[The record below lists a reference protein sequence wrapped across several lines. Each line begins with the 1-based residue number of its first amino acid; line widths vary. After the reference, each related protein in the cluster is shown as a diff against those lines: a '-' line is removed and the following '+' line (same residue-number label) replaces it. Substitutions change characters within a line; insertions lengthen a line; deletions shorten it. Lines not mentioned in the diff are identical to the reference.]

1 MADDNSNKLPTQDG
15 AQRDYRET
23 VFLPQTAFPMRAGL
37 PKLEPELLAQWA
49 EGEGLYAKIRK
60 DRQAKGAPLYVL
72 HDGPPY
78 ANGAIHIGHAL
89 QKTLKDFV
97 VRSRFALGYDVDY
110 VPGWD
115 CHGLPIEWKV
125 EEAFRAKGRSKD
137 QVSKAEFRAAC
148 RDYALH
154 WIDVQRDAFK
164 RLGVLGDWDHR
175 YATMD
180 YPSEAAIV
188 AEFHKF
194 LMSGQLYRGSKPVM
208 WSPVERTALADA
220 EVEYHPHSSPTVWVK
235 FPVRN
240 PGMSWGGNIGTDLL
254 GASIVIWTTTPWT
267 IPANRAIAFNPSIA
281 YGLYRVE
288 ALESD
293 LPFAP
298 WAAPGDRLII
308 ADNLAEAVFGAAKV
322 ASWTR
327 LRQVDPTG
335 VLVDHP
341 LAKLASG
348 YSRQI
353 PLLAGDHVTDDA
365 GTGFVHTAPG
375 HGADDYNVWRAE
387 SPKLQAVGIDTTI
400 PETVDPDGAYYPS
413 VPLFGGMK
421 VMETEGKKAGKFG
434 PANAAVMEKL
444 IEAGNLLARGRVEHS
459 YPHSWRSKAPVIF
472 RNTPQW
478 FIKMD
483 SPLSLDGRG
492 AGGEG
497 ERAGGSGNSAGGAS
511 SDLSGDRTTNTP
523 IPDPSPLEGEG
534 SLRQL
539 ALAAI
544 DATAFYPETGG
555 RRMRGMVESRPDW
568 LISRQ
573 RAWGTPLAMFVD
585 KRTGEPLLD
594 AAVNARI
601 VAAVK
606 QHGADAWYTFDPAVF
621 LGEGRDPADYE
632 QVQDILD
639 VWFDSGS
646 THAFTL
652 EGREH
657 TRWPADLYLEGTDQ
671 ARGWF
676 QSSLLESCG
685 TRGRAP
691 YDAVLTHGFTMDENG
706 EKMSKSKGNTV
717 DPQDVIKQ
725 SGAEIIRLWVAM
737 TDYAEDQRIGPTIL
751 QTTADAYRKL
761 RNTARY
767 LLGALE
773 GFTEAERVDYAQ
785 MPPLERFILHR
796 LWALDGHVREA
807 YQAYRFNDV
816 FRPVS
821 EFCAGDLSSLYF
833 DIRKDSLYCDKPSD
847 VKRRAARTVMHEVF
861 LRLTAWLAPLAPFTM
876 EEAWGTRF
884 PDAGPNALRVLPE
897 RVDEWENEAEA
908 KRWED
913 IKIVLR
919 AVTDELEEK
928 RKEKIIGSALEA
940 HPEVFISTG
949 ADRTNKPNQLA
960 ARLKNLDAAEIFR
973 TSSAIIYDANDP
985 ETFKRMHSGD
995 LALYGDS
1002 AQAKEQLKEHV
1013 TVTVKLAQGQ
1023 KCDRCWR
1030 ILPEVKAETKL
1041 CLRCTDAV
1049 EDWDARYEH

>member
-1 MADDNSNKLPTQDG
+1 MADDQSSPSNG
-15 AQRDYRET
+15 QRDYRET

-37 PKLEPELLAQWA
+37 PKLEPELLAKWY
-49 EGEGLYAKIRK
+49 EGQGLYRDIRAK
-60 DRQAKGAPLYVL
+60 RQADGAPLYVL

-89 QKTLKDFV
+89 QKTLKDFTI
-97 VRSRFALGYDVDY
+97 RSRFLLGYDVDY

-125 EEAFRAKGRSKD
+125 EEQFRAKGRTKD

-148 RDYALH
+148 REYANG
-154 WIDVQRDAFK
+154 WIDVQREAFK
-164 RLGVLGDWDHR
+164 RLGVLGRWEQP
-175 YATMD
+175 YLTMD
-180 YPSEAAIV
+180 YSSEAAIV

-194 LMSGQLYRGSKPVM
+194 LMTGQLYRGSKPVM
-208 WSPVERTALADA
+208 WSPVERTALAEA
-220 EVEYHPHSSPTVWVK
+220 EVEYHPHVSPTVWVK
-235 FPVRN
+235 FPVIKT
-240 PGMSWGGNIGTDLL
+240 PPEFSHLI
-254 GASIVIWTTTPWT
+254 GASVVIWTTTPWT
-267 IPANRAIAFNPSIA
+267 IPANRAVA
-281 YGLYRVE
+281 YHVHIDYAVFEVVGPREGL
-288 ALESD
+288 S
-293 LPFAP
+293 FGP
-298 WAAPGDRLII
+298 WAKEGDRLII
-308 ADNLAEAVFGAAKV
+308 SADLADKVSEAAGVTFKRLHRAFVTNEDLEVRAKLDGDPPEAWQRLNLDGERHAHGKPLGIILA
-322 ASWTR
+322 
-327 LRQVDPTG
+327 
-335 VLVDHP
+335 HP
-341 LAKLASG
+341 LRGQG
-348 YSRQI
+348 YDFDV
-353 PLLAGDHVTDDA
+353 PLLHGSHVTNEV

-375 HGADDYNVWRAE
+375 HGQDDYEVWLAHGNPRN
-387 SPKLQAVGIDTTI
+387 SI

-434 PANAAVMEKL
+434 PANAAVMDKL

-459 YPHSWRSKAPVIF
+459 YPHSWRSGAPIIF

-483 SPLSLDGRG
+483 API
-492 AGGEG
+492 EG
-497 ERAGGSGNSAGGAS
+497 EA
-511 SDLSGDRTTNTP
+511 T
-523 IPDPSPLEGEG
+523 
-534 SLRQL
+534 LRET

-585 KRTGEPLLD
+585 KRTNEPLQD
-594 AAVNARI
+594 AAMNAR
-601 VAAVK
+601 VVEAVK
-606 QHGADAWYTFDPAVF
+606 EHGADAWFNTDPAVF
-621 LGEGRDPADYE
+621 LGEGRDPANYE
-632 QVQDILD
+632 KIEDILD

-652 EGREH
+652 EGRETGPDRSH
-657 TRWPADLYLEGTDQ
+657 WPADLYLEGTDQ

-706 EKMSKSKGNTV
+706 EKMSKSKGNTI
-717 DPQDVIKQ
+717 DPADVIKQ

-737 TDYAEDQRIGPTIL
+737 TDYADDQRIGPTIL

-761 RNTARY
+761 RNTVRY

-773 GFTEAERVDYAQ
+773 GFSEAERVDYAD

-796 LWALDGHVREA
+796 LWELDGHVKAA
-807 YQAYRFNDV
+807 YEGYKFNEV

-821 EFCAGDLSSLYF
+821 EFCAGDLSALYF

-861 LRLTAWLAPLAPFTM
+861 MRLTIWLAPLTPFTM

-884 PDAGPNALRVLPE
+884 PDAGANALRVLPE
-897 RVDEWENEAEA
+897 RVAAWEMGQEAY
-908 KRWED
+908 RWRRLAE
-913 IKIVLR
+913 VR
-919 AVTDELEEK
+919 MVVTGSLELARQSK
-928 RKEKIIGSALEA
+928 AIGSSLEA
-940 HPEVFISTG
+940 SPVVYLDKSGMHAGLESPFEWFEG
-949 ADRTNKPNQLA
+949 F
-960 ARLKNLDAAEIFR
+960 DAAEFFI
-973 TSSAIIYDANDP
+973 TSGV
-985 ETFKRMHSGD
+985 E
-995 LALYGDS
+995 
-1002 AQAKEQLKEHV
+1002 LKEGTGSEKAFKLWEVPFVHV
-1013 TVTVKLAQGQ
+1013 DVHNAQGE

-1049 EDWDARYEH
+1049 EDWDAHHAH

>member
-1 MADDNSNKLPTQDG
+1 M
-15 AQRDYRET
+15 
-23 VFLPQTAFPMRAGL
+23 
-37 PKLEPELLAQWA
+37 
-49 EGEGLYAKIRK
+49 
-60 DRQAKGAPLYVL
+60 
-72 HDGPPY
+72 
-78 ANGAIHIGHAL
+78 
-89 QKTLKDFV
+89 
-97 VRSRFALGYDVDY
+97 
-110 VPGWD
+110 
-115 CHGLPIEWKV
+115 
-125 EEAFRAKGRSKD
+125 
-137 QVSKAEFRAAC
+137 
-148 RDYALH
+148 
-154 WIDVQRDAFK
+154 
-164 RLGVLGDWDHR
+164 
-175 YATMD
+175 
-180 YPSEAAIV
+180 
-188 AEFHKF
+188 
-194 LMSGQLYRGSKPVM
+194 
-208 WSPVERTALADA
+208 
-220 EVEYHPHSSPTVWVK
+220 
-235 FPVRN
+235 
-240 PGMSWGGNIGTDLL
+240 
-254 GASIVIWTTTPWT
+254 
-267 IPANRAIAFNPSIA
+267 
-281 YGLYRVE
+281 
-288 ALESD
+288 
-293 LPFAP
+293 
-298 WAAPGDRLII
+298 
-308 ADNLAEAVFGAAKV
+308 
-322 ASWTR
+322 
-327 LRQVDPTG
+327 
-335 VLVDHP
+335 
-341 LAKLASG
+341 
-348 YSRQI
+348 

-375 HGADDYNVWRAE
+375 HGADDYMVWLANGYR
-387 SPKLQAVGIDTTI
+387 DI
-400 PETVDPDGAYYPS
+400 PETVDPDGAYYPA

-434 PANAAVMEKL
+434 PANTAVMEKL

-478 FIKMD
+478 FIRMD
-483 SPLSLDGRG
+483 ETIAAFETAASQPPQDDEGGGLTNGRH
-492 AGGEG
+492 GE
-497 ERAGGSGNSAGGAS
+497 ERRESGAS
-511 SDLSGDRTTNTP
+511 RTTHT
-523 IPDPSPLEGEG
+523 
-534 SLRQL
+534 LRET

-585 KRTGEPLLD
+585 KRTGEPLQD

-601 VAAVK
+601 VEAVK
-606 QHGADAWYTFDPAVF
+606 EHGADAWYTLDPAVF
-621 LGEGRDPADYE
+621 LGAGRDPNDYE

-652 EGREH
+652 EGRAH

-761 RNTARY
+761 RNTVRY

-773 GFTEAERVDYAQ
+773 GFDEAERVDHAD
-785 MPPLERFILHR
+785 MPPLEKFILHR
-796 LWALDGHVREA
+796 LWTLDGHVREA
-807 YQAYRFNDV
+807 YEAYRFNDV

-861 LRLTAWLAPLAPFTM
+861 LRLTAWLAPLTPFTM
-876 EEAWGTRF
+876 EEAWATRF

-897 RVDEWENEAEA
+897 RVEAWENETEA
-908 KRWED
+908 KRWATVRETLD
-913 IKIVLR
+913 EVTAALEAER
-919 AVTDELEEK
+919 AAK
-928 RKEKIIGSALEA
+928 RIGSALDA
-940 HPEVFISTG
+940 
-949 ADRTNKPNQLA
+949 KPIVWLQDVHA
-960 ARLKNLDAAEIFR
+960 KAFDAMDVPASDAAAEIFR
-973 TSSAIIYDANDP
+973 TS
-985 ETFKRMHSGD
+985 
-995 LALYGDS
+995 
-1002 AQAKEQLKEHV
+1002 QAVLKLEKAFGSSIVIEHAEG
-1013 TVTVKLAQGQ
+1013 L

-1030 ILPEVKAETKL
+1030 ILPEVKAATKL

-1049 EDWDARYEH
+1049 ADWDARHGH